1 MNLAKPGSK
10 LIPNPTH
17 EMRYLLVFLLLI
29 CGCTHGPDYD
39 LILRGGTIYDGSGNA
54 PYIADIAVNEDRIA
68 VIGTLANARGALE
81 LDVDGFAVSPGF
93 INMLSWATESLIIDG
108 RSLSDISQGVTL
120 EVFGEGV
127 SNGPLNEVM
136 KEEIWDW
143 VVQQAGSEEVAE
155 ELLGGTDIPWTTL
168 DEYLSFLEFKGVSP
182 NVASLVGAATV
193 RQYVLGK
200 NDRAPTPEELE
211 HMQNLVREAMGDG
224 ALGLGSAL
232 IYIPGAF
239 ASTHELTALASAA
252 GEFGGV
258 YTSHLR
264 SEGERLLE
272 SMEELIQI
280 ARDANVRGH
289 IYHLKAAGKNN
300 WHKME
305 AAINRIEEV
314 RAEGLEITADI
325 YTYIA
330 GSTGLDAAM
339 PPDVREGG
347 MMAWHARLQ
356 DPVVRAQMETEL
368 MNPSGNW
375 ENLMLEAGPENVML
389 VGFRTAP
396 LRQYMGMRLTEVA
409 ELRGTSIP
417 TTIMDLILEDTSR
430 VGAIYFLMDEENVH
444 RKLRQPWVAIDSDA
458 ISIAPEGHALN
469 SMVHP
474 RTYGSFARLLAKYVR
489 DEHVLSLEEAVR
501 RMTSLPA
508 SILAINQRG
517 MLKQGYFADIVIF
530 DPQKIQDHA
539 TFEDPHQLATGVS
552 YVFVNGKMV
561 LEHGEHTGAMPGRV
575 VRGSTQVNQ

>member
-1 MNLAKPGSK
+1 
-10 LIPNPTH
+10 
-17 EMRYLLVFLLLI
+17 MRPLLVFLLLI

-54 PYIADIAVNEDRIA
+54 PYIADIAVDGDSIA
-68 VIGTLANARGALE
+68 ALGDLMDVRGTLEINVEGL
-81 LDVDGFAVSPGF
+81 AVSPGF
-93 INMLSWATESLIIDG
+93 INMLSWATESLIVDG

-136 KEEIWDW
+136 KEELWGW
-143 VVQQAGSEEVAE
+143 VVQQAGSEAE
-155 ELLGGTDIPWTTL
+155 AEGLLGGTDAPWTTL
-168 DEYLSFLEFKGVSP
+168 DEYLSFLESKGVSP
-182 NVASLVGAATV
+182 NVASLIGAATV
-193 RQYVLGK
+193 RQYVLGE

-211 HMQNLVREAMGDG
+211 HMQNLVREAMVDG
-224 ALGLGSAL
+224 ALGVGSSL
-232 IYIPGAF
+232 IYVPGTF
-239 ASTHELTALASAA
+239 ASTHELTALASIA

-258 YTSHLR
+258 YTSHIR
-264 SEGERLLE
+264 SEGGRLLE
-272 SMEELIQI
+272 SVEELIQI
-280 ARDANVRGH
+280 AQDADVRGH

-305 AAINRIEEV
+305 AVIDRIEEA

-325 YTYIA
+325 YTYVA
-330 GSTGLDAAM
+330 GATGLDAAM

-356 DPVVRAQMETEL
+356 DPVIRARMETEL
-368 MNPSGNW
+368 MTPSENW

-396 LRQYMGMRLTEVA
+396 PRQYMGLRLTEVA

-417 TTIMDLILEDTSR
+417 ATVMDLILEDTSR
-430 VGAIYFLMDEENVH
+430 VGAIYFLMDEANVR
-444 RKLRQPWVAIDSDA
+444 RKLRQSWVAIDSDA

-489 DEHVLSLEEAVR
+489 QEQVLSFEEAVR

-508 SILAINQRG
+508 SILAINRRG
-517 MLKQGYFADIVIF
+517 MLKQGYFADIAIF
-530 DPQKIQDHA
+530 DPQRIQDHA
-539 TFEDPHQLATGVS
+539 TFEDPHQLATGMH
-552 YVFVNGKMV
+552 YVFVNGTMV
-561 LEHGEHTGAMPGRV
+561 LDQGEHTGAMPGRV
-575 VRGSTQVNQ
+575 VRRSTQVNQ